1 MTVLRWRPVLVLIPV
16 IAIAAVACAC
26 ADEVPAPAWRITRTA
41 VLPLSSLPSPPWSAA
56 DVITAPRFDG
66 RLAVLQARVDDGGAL
81 TVWLLVTGEM
91 AGRTKPALVV
101 GWPGQAT
108 RAVPLTAWLTPL
120 EWRPGDVVEL
130 TVPPMA
136 PSTSSR
142 VLRVGIE
149 DAGRRWS
156 VQGGG
161 RAVHDGLVDVAVALP
176 VGLLG
181 EDPVGATDDPPGTL
195 EVRRRTGAIL
205 IDGAL
210 DEPDWQRAPSF
221 TLVPWKA
228 GALVSQAT
236 VVRLLW
242 DDTSLYLAFDVD
254 DDDPH
259 SPYLR
264 RDDPLYDSEAL
275 EIFIDADGD
284 GDVYVELQ
292 CSPTNVHFDAAFSG
306 GPRQHMDTAWD
317 APFIT
322 ATLPRDDGG
331 VPGYR
336 QEWRIPVAA
345 LKGIPVGEPRAGA
358 RWRANVFR
366 LERRRQGERVT
377 STEASALSPPER
389 SDFHALDRFGTLRFT
404 DRR

>member
-1 MTVLRWRPVLVLIPV
+1 VTVSRWRPLPVLTPV
-16 IAIAAVACAC
+16 IAIAAIVAAC
-26 ADEVPAPAWRITRTA
+26 ADELPAPAWRITRTA
-41 VLPLSSLPSPPWSAA
+41 VLPLSSLPSPSWSAA
-56 DVITAPRFDG
+56 DVATAPRFDG
-66 RLAVLQARVDDGGAL
+66 RLAVLQASVDGGGAL

-101 GWPGQAT
+101 GWPGHAT

-120 EWRPGDVVEL
+120 EWRLGDVVEL
-130 TVPPMA
+130 TVPQMA

-142 VLRVGIE
+142 VVRVGIE

-161 RAVHDGLVDVAVALP
+161 RAVHDGLVDLTVAVP
-176 VGLLG
+176 VGMLG

-195 EVRRRTGAIL
+195 EVRRRTGPIL
-205 IDGAL
+205 IDGVL

-221 TLVPWKA
+221 TLLPWKA
-228 GALVSQAT
+228 GAPVTLAT
-236 VVRLLW
+236 SVRLLW
-242 DDTSLYLAFDVD
+242 DETSLYLAFDVD

-259 SPYLR
+259 SPYSR
-264 RDDPLYDSEAL
+264 RDDPLYESEAL

-284 GDVYVELQ
+284 SDVYVELQ
-292 CSPTNVHFDAAFSG
+292 CSPSNVHFDAAFSG

-366 LERRRQGERVT
+366 LERRRQRDRVT

-389 SDFHALDRFGTLRFT
+389 GDFHALDRFGTLRFT
-404 DRR
+404 DRH